1 MVLLASLSSIFA
13 LFISLLERCV
23 MRKCPPPLLIIIMAE
38 ISAGLSIIQ
47 SIRYLKKVLSRA
59 EIEEG
64 YSADIYISLEIY
76 MSAKHLVRDICL
88 FQGSHA
94 HMQSEFN
101 WS

>member
-23 MRKCPPPLLIIIMAE
+23 MRKCPPPPLLIIIMAE

-64 YSADIYISLEIY
+64 YSADIYISL
-76 MSAKHLVRDICL
+76 VRCCADIA
-88 FQGSHA
+88 Q
-94 HMQSEFN
+94 
-101 WS
+101 